1 MSGTITKKD
10 WLRIAR
16 TFGIKTAVKV
26 LFSRKKT
33 ALQILM
39 DA

>member
-1 MSGTITKKD
+1 MGGTITKKD
-10 WLRIAR
+10 WWKIAR

-26 LFSRKKT
+26 LFSREKT

-39 DA
+39 EA